1 MGPLALL
8 LSLSAHAP
16 SMPKPEPIELV
27 GEVKEIGAGPDGSRA
42 LLVSESGDYQL
53 HGSAEPADAELVR
66 LAGAKIRVYGITGD
80 PRLPS
85 GKHVRVERYEI
96 VDVGG
101 GVVPQIGHIA
111 KIELGGRTRLLFVSE
126 GGIADLLPEGWG
138 KKMMQHVG
146 AKIWM
151 VGSRQG
157 KEFSPQRFA
166 ILKSM
171 EGEKK

>member
-1 MGPLALL
+1 MGVLVLL

-16 SMPKPEPIELV
+16 ATPKPEPVELV
-27 GEVKEIGAGPDGSRA
+27 GEVKEIGGGPDGSRA
-42 LLVSESGDYQL
+42 LLVAEGGDYQL
-53 HGSAEPADAELVR
+53 HGAADPADAELVR
-66 LAGAKIRVYGITGD
+66 LAGAKIRIFGFTGD

-85 GKHVRVERYEI
+85 GRHVRVERYEI

-101 GVVPQIGHIA
+101 GVVPEMGHIA
-111 KIELGGRTRLLFVSE
+111 KIELGGRTRLLFVSQS
-126 GGIADLLPEGWG
+126 GIADLLPEGWG

-146 AKIWM
+146 AKVWM